1 MFNSNS
7 TLAHASAFGIR
18 YVDLPREAVPV
29 RPRGGGL
36 RRFALVTI
44 AAATVL
50 IAAIGF
56 SQQPGAA
63 APALKAPPVP
73 AADPDV
79 QWRPSL
85 VPLQGGVSVAF
96 PKPGLIVAPKPPGR
110 VPTA

>member
-18 YVDLPREAVPV
+18 YVDLPRDAVPV

-36 RRFALVTI
+36 RRIALVTI
-44 AAATVL
+44 VAATLL

-56 SQQPGAA
+56 TQQPRAA
-63 APALKAPPVP
+63 APALKAPQVP
-73 AADPDV
+73 AAPEV

-85 VPLQGGVSVAF
+85 IPLQGGVSVAF
-96 PKPGLIVAPKPPGR
+96 PKPGLIIVAPNPPGR